1 MKEMT
6 IQLLLSKK
14 AGANISFPPTTLN
27 ECG

>member
-1 MKEMT
+1 MT

-14 AGANISFPPTTLN
+14 AEAGANISFPPTTLN